1 MTLKNII
8 LDFGGVIYRVR
19 YMKSADALK
28 DISTKPKLFDDIDVK
43 DILDLPNDFERGNES
58 PAEFRERLRRELHL
72 IGSDIDIDMAWNAM
86 LIGNHPD
93 AKEFLEALKA
103 NYALALLS
111 NTNEIHYTRFHRE
124 TEDLLELFDH
134 VYFSHHINM
143 RKPDKEIFKFA
154 LENSGFKA
162 ENTLFIDDT
171 EENVLAA
178 RELGIHAIVH
188 ERNASLSELLH
199 TIKNYPHL
207 NEES

>member
-19 YMKSADALK
+19 YMKSSEALK
-28 DISTKPKLFDDIDVK
+28 ELSTNQKLFDDMDVK
-43 DILDLPNDFERGNES
+43 AILDLPNDFERGKES
-58 PAEFRERLRRELHL
+58 PAEFRERLRRELYL
-72 IGSDIDIDMAWNAM
+72 IGNDKDINYAWNAM
-86 LIGNHPD
+86 LIGTHPD
-93 AKEFLEALKA
+93 AAEFLESLKET
-103 NYALALLS
+103 YSLALLS
-111 NTNEIHYTRFHRE
+111 NTNEIHHNRFHRE
-124 TEDLLELFDH
+124 AEDLLELFNH

-143 RKPDKEIFKFA
+143 RKPDKAIFNYA

-162 ENTLFIDDT
+162 DNTLFIDDT
-171 EENVLAA
+171 EENILAA
-178 RELGIHAIVH
+178 RELGIHVIHH